1 MKYIQIEN
9 DKWEDLNRTYRVL
22 EYIREDL
29 SKDTTRVDLILEKED
44 GTIDFR
50 TVAYHQIKWI
60 LNY

>member
-29 SKDTTRVDLILEKED
+29 SKDTSRVDLTLEKED